1 MKMLTTEEQLR
12 WSKAMVS
19 TWHTIAPD
27 VIDGMRFEARM
38 SGKCERLTPS
48 MLVEMVCDANRL
60 EQFGGLTAEEG
71 KVLGAMYGRP
81 SFQRWA
87 RSIMRGYADVV
98 LPPPKP
104 RALPKMRLSGP
115 KKVKPTL
122 NYWARAG
129 YATYAGPPRRTA
141 PARIFCK

>member
-87 RSIMRGYADVV
+87 RSIMRGYADVA

-104 RALPKMRLSGP
+104 MRLSRP
-115 KKVKPTL
+115 KKVKPL

-129 YATYAGPPRRTA
+129 YATHAGPPRRTA